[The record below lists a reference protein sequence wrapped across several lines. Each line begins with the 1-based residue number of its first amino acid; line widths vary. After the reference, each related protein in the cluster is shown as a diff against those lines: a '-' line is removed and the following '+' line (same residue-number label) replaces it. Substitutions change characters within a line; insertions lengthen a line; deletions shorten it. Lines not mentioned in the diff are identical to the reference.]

1 VLHVYGTRGITE
13 DSTFETCIFIKFQH
27 VMTTHGPVDADDP
40 TIIWASQ
47 HLASVASPASN
58 ASLSSWC
65 QHLQDVHMMA
75 TSLDWTAFQ
84 VLTGD
89 RANWECLARSYDA
102 ETVAAQWARLRHFE
116 EQFWALEA
124 SARRCAYEVL
134 HSHLLGNAPARSR
147 LERFERLL
155 QLDSGNFSD
164 CADCELLVRRLVR
177 ICVGSPMEREVEM
190 AELDEM
196 AMREPIRWG
205 RAASEVAQ
213 HPQYSTIA
221 PSIIGR
227 IAAMQSLSEPD
238 RDRRSKCLN
247 AFMKRFGRRILIS
260 KLKTLAKVASPL
272 LPLAAI
278 MAFSFCVIAQR
289 ELEKKRA
296 AEDRN
301 NEIWAAALEQM
312 QQKSNSHL
320 QTHLD
325 PGMSVPSIHFPDE
338 ATLAKWQAVASN
350 EGIQGLDKLQS
361 ELIAKAEL
369 VPGAKLSEWVDSN
382 VEYRFFRNW
391 REKVG
396 DSIAQVADRKKS
408 SR

>member
-1 VLHVYGTRGITE
+1 MTIN
-13 DSTFETCIFIKFQH
+13 DSI
-27 VMTTHGPVDADDP
+27 DADDP
-40 TIIWASQ
+40 TIDWASQ
-47 HLASVASPASN
+47 HLPSVASAASN
-58 ASLSSWC
+58 GSLSGWC
-65 QHLQDVHMMA
+65 QHLQEVHMMA
-75 TSLDWTAFQ
+75 TSHDWTAFQ

-102 ETVAAQWARLRHFE
+102 EIVAAQWARLRHFE

-124 SARRCAYEVL
+124 NARRCAYEVL

-147 LERFERLL
+147 LERYERLL
-155 QLDSGNFSD
+155 QLDSANVSD
-164 CADCELLVRRLVR
+164 CADRELLVRRLVR
-177 ICVGSPMEREVEM
+177 LYVGSPMEREVEK

-238 RDRRSKCLN
+238 RDHRSKCLN
-247 AFMKRFGRRILIS
+247 AFMMRFGRRILIS
-260 KLKTLAKVASPL
+260 KLKALAKVAAPL
-272 LPLAAI
+272 LPLVAI
-278 MAFSFCVIAQR
+278 MAFSFSVIAQR
-289 ELEKKRA
+289 ELSKKRA

-312 QQKSNSHL
+312 RRKSNSHL
-320 QTHLD
+320 QTQLD
-325 PGMSVPSIHFPDE
+325 PGVSAALSHFPNE
-338 ATLAKWQAVASN
+338 ETLTKWHAVALD

-369 VPGAKLSEWVDSN
+369 VPGAKLSDWVDSN
-382 VEYRFFRNW
+382 VEYRFFRSW
-391 REKVG
+391 RERVG
-396 DSIAQVADRKKS
+396 DSVARVADRKKS